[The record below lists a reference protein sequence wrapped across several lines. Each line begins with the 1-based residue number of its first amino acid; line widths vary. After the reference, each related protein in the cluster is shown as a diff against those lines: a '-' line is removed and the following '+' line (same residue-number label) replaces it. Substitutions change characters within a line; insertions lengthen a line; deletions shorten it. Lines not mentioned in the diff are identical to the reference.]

1 MPLSAPQRSGLVD
14 QVIGQLRGAI
24 RSGEWPLGERI
35 PTEVS
40 LAGDLGVGRNTVRE
54 AVRALAHSGLLEV
67 RQGDGTY
74 VRATSEVSGAIRKLA
89 GTELREVLQVRKP
102 LEVEG
107 ARLAAA
113 ARTDDDIT
121 RLRELL
127 DGRDRAWA
135 DRRIDDYVRIDA
147 AFHQAAI
154 EAAHNSVLTELYRG
168 LTEVVVA
175 SVAATTRLDVPQP
188 EESGHRG
195 LLDAITA
202 RDADRAATEVCA
214 FFAELH
220 ARNDPC

>member
-14 QVIGQLRGAI
+14 QVIGQLREAI

-35 PTEVS
+35 PTEAA

-54 AVRALAHSGLLEV
+54 AIRALAHSGLLEV

-74 VRATSEVSGAIRKLA
+74 VRATNEVSGAIRKLA

-107 ARLAAA
+107 ARLAAT
-113 ARTDDDIT
+113 ARTDDDLG

-135 DRRIDDYVRIDA
+135 YGDMDDYVRIDA
-147 AFHQAAI
+147 AFHQAAV

-175 SVAATTRLDVPQP
+175 SVAAMTRLGLPHP
-188 EESGHRG
+188 EEAGHRD
-195 LLDAITA
+195 LLAA
-202 RDADRAATEVCA
+202 LVAQDADRAATEVCA
-214 FFAELH
+214 FFAELDAH
-220 ARNDPC
+220 SDMG

>member
-14 QVIGQLRGAI
+14 QVIGQLSEAI

-35 PTEVS
+35 PTEAS
-40 LAGDLGVGRNTVRE
+40 LAADLGVGRNTVRE
-54 AVRALAHSGLLEV
+54 AVRALAHSGLLDV

-107 ARLAAA
+107 ARLAAL
-113 ARTDDDIT
+113 ARTDDDLA

-135 DRRIDDYVRIDA
+135 DRDMDDYVRIDA
-147 AFHQAAI
+147 AFHQAAV

-175 SVAATTRLDVPQP
+175 SVAAMTRLGLPHP
-188 EESGHRG
+188 KEEGHRG
-195 LLDAITA
+195 LLAALVA

-214 FFAELH
+214 FFDELDAH
-220 ARNDPC
+220 SNLS

>member
-1 MPLSAPQRSGLVD
+1 MSAPQRSGLVD

-35 PTEVS
+35 PTEAS

-89 GTELREVLQVRKP
+89 GTELREILQVRKP

-113 ARTDDDIT
+113 ARTDADIT

-135 DRRIDDYVRIDA
+135 DRRIDDYVRTDA

-220 ARNDPC
+220 ARSDPR